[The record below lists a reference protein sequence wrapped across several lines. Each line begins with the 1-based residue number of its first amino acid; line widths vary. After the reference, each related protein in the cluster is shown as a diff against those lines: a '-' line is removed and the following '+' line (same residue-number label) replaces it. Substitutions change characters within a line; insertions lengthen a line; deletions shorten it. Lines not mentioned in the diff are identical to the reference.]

1 MQSDSGQDE
10 VIVPLQAEQVEVARK
25 QTTTGRV
32 VISTVKTREEA
43 IDEMLATEH
52 ADIERVSIGRIVESM
67 PEVRYEGDTT
77 IIPVVEEVVVVER
90 RLLLKEEVRVR
101 LVRSTVRHRGA
112 YRCMNRTRS
121 SRGTRSPSL
130 YSVTKHLT

>member
-32 VISTVKTREEA
+32 VISTVTKTREEL

-101 LVRSTVRHRGA
+101 LVRSTVRHQETVSLHEQDA
-112 YRCMNRTRS
+112 VVTRH
-121 SRGTRSPSL
+121 TEPEPL
-130 YSVTKHLT
+130 